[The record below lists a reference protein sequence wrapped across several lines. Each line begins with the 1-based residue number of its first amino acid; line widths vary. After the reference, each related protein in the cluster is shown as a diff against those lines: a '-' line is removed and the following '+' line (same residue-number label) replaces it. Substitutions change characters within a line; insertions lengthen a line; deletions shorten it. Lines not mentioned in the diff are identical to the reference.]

1 MKKNKIV
8 LLLGV
13 VILLSAWWF
22 IDNSSRAQPEEDI
35 LDVWVTWGD
44 QQEQLQEIF
53 DQYSQTRGVTVK
65 VTPRVRSDDLLEAFN
80 KNQPPDLVILS
91 TAELVKTYAEQGLIE
106 PLDDWIEL
114 RGIDLEDI
122 YPSSLEQCESQD
134 DFTYCLPWG
143 CDTEVLYWNKDLFA
157 AAGLDPDRP
166 PQTTQELVE
175 YTAKLS
181 LRNEEGEL
189 IQAGFIPDY
198 PHAHSE
204 LFHQLSGDINFS
216 FDHQN
221 VTDATGW
228 VDQITAFYAPGEI
241 DDFITSFTPYLTSS
255 HPLYA
260 GRRLS
265 CQQCHR
271 SSSLQNKPIPE
282 VGFYQGQVAMMLDGQ
297 WLVSSGRLAI
307 EQPQLNWGVALPP
320 SPPAG
325 LESTQTALVQGPV
338 VIIPAGAVDKEAAT
352 HLLAWMNDP
361 KILAEAAYAS
371 AMLPTSRAAAQ
382 DPIFRQTPYFEV
394 LMNQISHPSKLTQSS
409 PQTSIETGNSSQ
421 TTD

>member
-8 LLLGV
+8 FLLGI
-13 VILLSAWWF
+13 VILLSTWWF
-22 IDNSSRAQPEEDI
+22 IKDSSQDQPEEDI

-53 DQYSQTRGVTVK
+53 DQYSQTSGVTVK
-65 VTPRVRSDDLLEAFN
+65 VTTRVRSDDLLEAFD
-80 KNQPPDLVILS
+80 KDQSPDLVILS
-91 TAELVKTYAEQGLIE
+91 TADLVETYAEQGLIE
-106 PLDDWIEL
+106 PLDSWIEL
-114 RGIDLEDI
+114 RGINLEDI
-122 YPSSLEQCESQD
+122 YPASLEQCESYD
-134 DFTYCLPWG
+134 GLTLCLPWG

-157 AAGLDPDRP
+157 AAGLDPDHP

-175 YTAKLS
+175 YTTKLS
-181 LRNEEGEL
+181 MRNEEDEL

-198 PHAHSE
+198 PHAHGE
-204 LFHQLSGDINFS
+204 LFQRTSGDTNS
-216 FDHQN
+216 SLDPQN
-221 VTDATGW
+221 VMDATSW
-228 VDQITAFYAPGEI
+228 VDQINAVYAPGEI
-241 DDFITSFTPYLTSS
+241 DDFIASFTPYSTSS

-282 VGFYQGQVAMMLDGQ
+282 VGFYQGQVAMMLDGS
-297 WLVSSGRLAI
+297 WLVSSGKLAA
-307 EQPQLNWGVALPP
+307 EQPQLNFGVALPP
-320 SPPAG
+320 SPSAG
-325 LESTQTALVQGPV
+325 PETTQPTLVQGPV

-352 HLLAWMNDP
+352 QLLAWMNGS

-382 DPIFRQTPYFEV
+382 DPIFRQIPNFEI
-394 LMNQISHPSKLTQSS
+394 LMNHISHSSTVTQSL